1 MQSVAWTEREIEKL
15 VVHVTSHILEFF
27 CMEEIK
33 TLHHRCG
40 GGSVSFSTALKR
52 EAKSSS

>member
-1 MQSVAWTEREIEKL
+1 MQSVAWTEREIEEL
-15 VVHVTSHILEFF
+15 VAHVTSHILEFF

-40 GGSVSFSTALKR
+40 GGSISFSTALKR
-52 EAKSSS
+52 EAKNSS